1 MGASVSGT
9 LVLNDPADV
18 GRVLDARWK
27 ERGIDPGTI
36 KLHNGT
42 AMATSSMRPVA
53 KSESIAV
60 LPLILEPAG
69 GQAQFR
75 VVGMLGEG
83 GMGVVKLARQEAL
96 ERDVA
101 LKSLRQ
107 EIDDER
113 AVSALIREARV
124 TGALEHPSIVPVYAL
139 GKGDDQRPLIVMKRI
154 EGRSWADR
162 LNAADPSRRLSDETL
177 RQNLGILRQVA
188 LAVSFAH
195 QKGVLH
201 RDIKPD
207 NVMIGS
213 FGEVYLVDWGIA
225 VSLRE
230 DGVRGLPLARDV
242 CDVEG
247 TPPYLAPEMAVGSG
261 SDLDERSDVYL
272 LGATLHEILT
282 GQPPHGGATLL
293 QMLQAAFLSAPQDY
307 WPETPRALVAICHR
321 AMARFAADRY
331 PSAQAFVEAIDHYL
345 ETRAAMSLSDE
356 AERRLGELVAVCAR
370 EDLSEAEHD
379 RVHTLFTE
387 VRFGFQHALKT
398 APDYAPARTG
408 LQRALEAMIRF
419 ELGRGAADAANAFLR
434 ELPDPNPELAKEVAG
449 DLAEARGA
457 AARLSQL
464 ERDRDLS
471 IGERERRK
479 LTAALGVA
487 WGVAYLGS
495 GVASL
500 VGALTVDLRLVAT
513 VIDLVMAVCVML
525 GRVIFPTLGV
535 TEVNRNLIR
544 TSAANFATLAA
555 VGLVALQ
562 FDVELAAAM
571 SISALAA
578 MVSWTALAVTLDR
591 NWLVM
596 SSSML
601 IASVLCIAAPL
612 HTFSIFGAIPMVGAL
627 IASKRWLKDKRA
639 E

>member
-9 LVLNDPADV
+9 LVMGDPSDV
-18 GRVLDARWK
+18 DRVLDARWK
-27 ERGIDPGTI
+27 ERGINPGTI
-36 KLHNGT
+36 QLHNGT
-42 AMATSSMRPVA
+42 AVATARMPPPARN
-53 KSESIAV
+53 ETIHV
-60 LPLILEPAG
+60 LPPILEPAG
-69 GQAQFR
+69 GQAQFS

-96 ERDVA
+96 EREVA

-139 GKGDDQRPLIVMKRI
+139 GKGSDQRPLIVMKRI
-154 EGRSWADR
+154 EGRSWAE
-162 LNAADPSRRLSDETL
+162 LLAGADPARRLSDELL
-177 RQNLGILRQVA
+177 RQHLAILRQVA

-195 QKGVLH
+195 KKGVLH

-207 NVMIGS
+207 NVMIGA

-242 CDVEG
+242 CDIEG

-261 SDLDERSDVYL
+261 SDLDEKSDVYL

-282 GQPPHGGATLL
+282 GQPPHGGTTLV
-293 QMLQAAFLSAPQDY
+293 QMLKSAFMSEPQAYP
-307 WPETPRALVAICHR
+307 PETPRALAALCHR
-321 AMARFAADRY
+321 AMARFANERY

-345 ETRAAMSLSDE
+345 ETRAATRLSDE
-356 AERRLGELVAVCAR
+356 AERRLGELCAVCAR
-370 EDLSEAEHD
+370 DDLDEVAHD
-379 RVHTLFTE
+379 RIHTLFAE
-387 VRFGFQHALKT
+387 IRFGFQHALKT
-398 APDYAPARTG
+398 VPDHPQARAG
-408 LQRALEAMIRF
+408 LQRGLETMIRF
-419 ELGRGAADAANAFLR
+419 ELARGAAQAANAFLR
-434 ELPDPNPELAKEVAG
+434 ELPDPSPALAKEVA
-449 DLAEARGA
+449 DELDEARGA

-471 IGERERRK
+471 IGERERRR

-487 WGVAYLGS
+487 WGLAYLGA
-495 GVASL
+495 GAASL
-500 VGALTVDLRLVAT
+500 VGVLSVDLRLVAT
-513 VIDLVMAVCVML
+513 VIDVVMAVCVLL
-525 GRVIFPTLGV
+525 GRVVFPSLGV

-544 TSAANFATLAA
+544 TSAANFGSLAA
-555 VGLVALQ
+555 IGLVTLRC
-562 FDVELAAAM
+562 DVPLAPAM
-571 SISALAA
+571 AVSSLAA

-591 NWLVM
+591 NWAVM
-596 SSSML
+596 SVAML
-601 IASVLCIAAPL
+601 ISAVLCVAAPL
-612 HTFSIFGAIPMVGAL
+612 QAFEILGTIPMVAAL
-627 IASKRWLKDKRA
+627 IASKRWIKDKRA